1 VKFRQ
6 LEYFCAVAE
15 EKSISAAAR
24 ELHVAQPPISRQ
36 IAQLEEELGVQLF
49 LRGSKGMVL
58 TDAGQNLYQQAQQ
71 IFQDL
76 RRVEDS
82 VRSVGTGMSGR
93 IKLGV
98 IYSAMS
104 YALHY
109 INEYHS
115 RYPQVELFIRV
126 GSPQELIEA
135 LNRGELHALFLRTA
149 AREPSGLQ
157 ERILGEDAL
166 ELIMRE
172 DMDPAPE
179 LSEVPIERL
188 EGVPMCLLRSDDL
201 WSYNDFLVQECQ
213 RSGFTP
219 NVTCHC
225 YDTPMA
231 MQMVLSGFG
240 ISFLPRSILSTHPGA
255 PAITSSCTA
264 LSRRSDP
271 HERTSTTSVSVLG
284 TIRSSPKRSTR
295 TIPDV
300 VCGTKA
306 SRTVSTKKREADE
319 SR

>member
-1 VKFRQ
+1 MKLRQ

-49 LRGSKGMVL
+49 LRGSKGMSL
-58 TDAGQNLYQQAQQ
+58 TDAGQSLYQQTQQ
-71 IFQDL
+71 IFQDI

-126 GSPQELIEA
+126 GSPQELIES
-135 LNRGELHALFLRTA
+135 LNRGEL
-149 AREPSGLQ
+149 
-157 ERILGEDAL
+157 
-166 ELIMRE
+166 
-172 DMDPAPE
+172 
-179 LSEVPIERL
+179 
-188 EGVPMCLLRSDDL
+188 PMCLLRSDDL

-240 ISFLPRSILSTHPGA
+240 ISFLPKSILSTHPGA
-255 PAITSSCTA
+255 PLKAKPVRG
-264 LSRRSDP
+264 LP
-271 HERTSTTSVSVLG
+271 
-284 TIRSSPKRSTR
+284 IRSYAVLAWNSAVLSAPCVQRFVEEKMT
-295 TIPDV
+295 
-300 VCGTKA
+300 
-306 SRTVSTKKREADE
+306 
-319 SR
+319 

>member
-1 VKFRQ
+1 MKLRQ

-49 LRGSKGMVL
+49 LRGSKGMVPHRRG
-58 TDAGQNLYQQAQQ
+58 TEAC
-71 IFQDL
+71 ISRRSRSFRII

-104 YALHY
+104 YALPY

-126 GSPQELIEA
+126 GSPQELIES

-157 ERILGEDAL
+157 ERILGEDKL

-172 DMDPAPE
+172 DLDPAPE
-179 LSEVPIERL
+179 LNEVPIERL
-188 EGVPMCLLRSDDL
+188 KGVPMCLLRSDDL

-240 ISFLPRSILSTHPGA
+240 ISFLPKSILSTHPGA
-255 PAITSSCTA
+255 PLKAKPVRG
-264 LSRRSDP
+264 LP
-271 HERTSTTSVSVLG
+271 
-284 TIRSSPKRSTR
+284 IRSYAVLAWNSAVLSAPCVQRFVEEKMT
-295 TIPDV
+295 
-300 VCGTKA
+300 
-306 SRTVSTKKREADE
+306 
-319 SR
+319 

>member
-1 VKFRQ
+1 MKIRQ

-49 LRGSKGMVL
+49 LRGSKGMSL
-58 TDAGQNLYQQAQQ
+58 TDAGQSLYQQTQQ
-71 IFQDL
+71 IFQDI

-126 GSPQELIEA
+126 GSPQELIES

-157 ERILGEDAL
+157 ERILGEDKL

-172 DMDPAPE
+172 DLDPAPE
-179 LSEVPIERL
+179 LNEVPIERL

-219 NVTCHC
+219 NVTLGLWH
-225 YDTPMA
+225 
-231 MQMVLSGFG
+231 QLSAKVHPQHASGRTFKGKACARSADPLVCRFG
-240 ISFLPRSILSTHPGA
+240 MEQRGA
-255 PAITSSCTA
+255 QRPVCAALCRGEDDLKK
-264 LSRRSDP
+264 LSRR
-271 HERTSTTSVSVLG
+271 
-284 TIRSSPKRSTR
+284 
-295 TIPDV
+295 
-300 VCGTKA
+300 
-306 SRTVSTKKREADE
+306 
-319 SR
+319 

>member
-1 VKFRQ
+1 MKLRQ

-15 EKSISAAAR
+15 AESISAAAR

-49 LRGSKGMVL
+49 LRGSKGMAL
-58 TDAGQNLYQQAQQ
+58 TDAGQSLYRQTQQ
-71 IFQDL
+71 IFQDI

-82 VRSVGTGMSGR
+82 VRSVGMGMSGR
-93 IKLGV
+93 IKLGA
-98 IYSAMS
+98 IYSAMP

-109 INEYHS
+109 IDIYHKA
-115 RYPQVELFIRV
+115 YPQVELLIRL
-126 GSPQELIEA
+126 GSPQELLE
-135 LNRGELHALFLRTA
+135 LLSRGELHALFLRTA
-149 AREPSGLQ
+149 AREPCDLQ

-179 LSEVPIERL
+179 LPEVPIERL

-240 ISFLPRSILSTHPGA
+240 LSFLPKSILSTHPGA
-255 PAITSSCTA
+255 PLKSKPVRG
-264 LSRRSDP
+264 LP
-271 HERTSTTSVSVLG
+271 
-284 TIRSSPKRSTR
+284 IRSYAVLAWSSAVGSAPCVQRFVEQSIT
-295 TIPDV
+295 
-300 VCGTKA
+300 
-306 SRTVSTKKREADE
+306 
-319 SR
+319 

>member
-1 VKFRQ
+1 MKLRQ

-15 EKSISAAAR
+15 AESISAAAR

-49 LRGSKGMVL
+49 LRGSKGMAL
-58 TDAGQNLYQQAQQ
+58 TDAGQSLYRQTQQ
-71 IFQDL
+71 IFQDI

-82 VRSVGTGMSGR
+82 VRSVGMGMSGR
-93 IKLGV
+93 IKLGA
-98 IYSAMS
+98 IYSAMP

-109 INEYHS
+109 IDEYHKT
-115 RYPQVELFIRV
+115 YPQVELLIRL
-126 GSPQELIEA
+126 GSPQELLEL

-149 AREPSGLQ
+149 AREPCDLQ
-157 ERILGEDAL
+157 ERVLGEDAL

-179 LSEVPIERL
+179 LPEVPIERL

-240 ISFLPRSILSTHPGA
+240 LSFLPKSILSTHPGA
-255 PAITSSCTA
+255 PLKSKPVRG
-264 LSRRSDP
+264 LP
-271 HERTSTTSVSVLG
+271 
-284 TIRSSPKRSTR
+284 IRSYAVLAWSSAAGSAPCVQRFVEQSIT
-295 TIPDV
+295 
-300 VCGTKA
+300 
-306 SRTVSTKKREADE
+306 
-319 SR
+319 

>member
-1 VKFRQ
+1 MKLRQ

-15 EKSISAAAR
+15 AESISAAAR

-49 LRGSKGMVL
+49 LRGSKGMAL
-58 TDAGQNLYQQAQQ
+58 TDAGQSLYRQTQQ
-71 IFQDL
+71 IFQDI

-93 IKLGV
+93 IKLGA
-98 IYSAMS
+98 IYSAMP

-109 INEYHS
+109 IDEYHKT
-115 RYPQVELFIRV
+115 YPQVELLIRL
-126 GSPQELIEA
+126 GSPQELLEL

-149 AREPSGLQ
+149 AREPCDLQ

-179 LSEVPIERL
+179 LPEVPIERL

-240 ISFLPRSILSTHPGA
+240 LSFLPKSILSTHPGA
-255 PAITSSCTA
+255 PLKSKPVRG
-264 LSRRSDP
+264 LP
-271 HERTSTTSVSVLG
+271 
-284 TIRSSPKRSTR
+284 IRSYAVLAWSSAAGSAPCVQRFVEQSIT
-295 TIPDV
+295 
-300 VCGTKA
+300 
-306 SRTVSTKKREADE
+306 
-319 SR
+319 

>member
-1 VKFRQ
+1 MKLRQ

-49 LRGSKGMVL
+49 LRGSKGMSL
-58 TDAGQNLYQQAQQ
+58 TDAGQSLYQQTQQ
-71 IFQDL
+71 IFQDI

-115 RYPQVELFIRV
+115 RYPQV
-126 GSPQELIEA
+126 
-135 LNRGELHALFLRTA
+135 FLRTA

-157 ERILGEDAL
+157 ERILGEDKL

-172 DMDPAPE
+172 DLDPAPE
-179 LSEVPIERL
+179 LNEVPIERL
-188 EGVPMCLLRSDDL
+188 KGVPMCLLRSDDL

-240 ISFLPRSILSTHPGA
+240 ISFLPKSILSTHPGA
-255 PAITSSCTA
+255 PLKAKPVRG
-264 LSRRSDP
+264 LP
-271 HERTSTTSVSVLG
+271 
-284 TIRSSPKRSTR
+284 IRSYAVLAWNSAVLSAPCVQRFVEEKMT
-295 TIPDV
+295 
-300 VCGTKA
+300 
-306 SRTVSTKKREADE
+306 
-319 SR
+319 

>member
-1 VKFRQ
+1 
-6 LEYFCAVAE
+6 
-15 EKSISAAAR
+15 
-24 ELHVAQPPISRQ
+24 
-36 IAQLEEELGVQLF
+36 
-49 LRGSKGMVL
+49 M
-58 TDAGQNLYQQAQQ
+58 
-71 IFQDL
+71 
-76 RRVEDS
+76 
-82 VRSVGTGMSGR
+82 RSVGTGMSGR

-98 IYSAMS
+98 IYSAMP
-104 YALHY
+104 YALPY
-109 INEYHS
+109 INKYHS
-115 RYPQVELFIRV
+115 KYPQVELFIRV

-135 LNRGELHALFLRTA
+135 LNRGELHVLFLRTA

-157 ERILGEDAL
+157 ERILGKDAL

-240 ISFLPRSILSTHPGA
+240 ISFLPRSILSTRAH
-255 PAITSSCTA
+255 
-264 LSRRSDP
+264 R
-271 HERTSTTSVSVLG
+271 
-284 TIRSSPKRSTR
+284 
-295 TIPDV
+295 
-300 VCGTKA
+300 
-306 SRTVSTKKREADE
+306 
-319 SR
+319 